1 MSFAVNDYLD
11 EGAKGIIGKNVE
23 VLNILKT
30 LLYTA
35 MNDLVH
41 I

>member
-30 LLYTA
+30 LYTA